1 MARRCT
7 ARALWEAEH
16 NQDWGEQA
24 KANFL
29 LALLHSVVFS
39 TADSSRFLL
48 DAHAL
53 LTRTGETEA
62 DATVAGRIAEAL
74 NAFVGGDPETARS
87 ALRELEPSTHSS
99 ELWPVFAMVEARVL
113 HYLEGPRAA
122 LHRLQRTLADR
133 ASDPPMSPFMRRV
146 LVSRAADLATCAGEL
161 AVARDLLTTELG
173 DNRGALLLASLARL
187 ELTLGDVATA
197 VGSLHES
204 LRLPQDRTDN
214 VDFKLL
220 AATVWFSAGDS
231 ARAFRTLDE
240 VAPALVVSAPGALT
254 SWVPFAPLR
263 QLAVAARNAGHAD
276 IVAHVDAGYGC
287 G

>member
-1 MARRCT
+1 M
-7 ARALWEAEH
+7 
-16 NQDWGEQA
+16 
-24 KANFL
+24 
-29 LALLHSVVFS
+29 
-39 TADSSRFLL
+39 
-48 DAHAL
+48 
-53 LTRTGETEA
+53 
-62 DATVAGRIAEAL
+62 AGRIAEAL

-161 AVARDLLTTELG
+161 SVARDLLTTELG

-220 AATVWFSAGDS
+220 AATVWFSAGTARGLSELWTRSPQHWSSLRPVPSRRGFLSLHFDS
-231 ARAFRTLDE
+231 WLWQLGTLGTPTSSRMSTPDTAAAEGAAGTPTARCEAASRERTQLWADQPSFRARDAHPTRF
-240 VAPALVVSAPGALT
+240 STPGPT
-254 SWVPFAPLR
+254 RV
-263 QLAVAARNAGHAD
+263 GHPTQR
-276 IVAHVDAGYGC
+276 
-287 G
+287 